1 MILTIYALIIYLH
14 YHNPD
19 NGTLVGYTNNYSYC
33 KSIADSYKEVVM
45 KCTRVD
51 ASGNPKG
58 VK

>member
-1 MILTIYALIIYLH
+1 MIYALIIYLH

-19 NGTLVGYTNNYSYC
+19 NGTLVGYTHNYSYC
-33 KSIADSYKEVVM
+33 KSIADGYKEVMM